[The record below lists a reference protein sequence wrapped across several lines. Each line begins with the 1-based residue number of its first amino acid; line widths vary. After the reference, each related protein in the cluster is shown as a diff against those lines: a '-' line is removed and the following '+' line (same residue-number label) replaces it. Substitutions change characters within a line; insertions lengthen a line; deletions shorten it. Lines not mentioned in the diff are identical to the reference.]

1 MLPFLPILTF
11 HAVDDHQSVISFS
24 PRVFQ
29 KLMAGL
35 NDNGYRTL
43 NLKDAVGLI
52 NKSEPFPDRC
62 FVMTFDDGYK
72 SVYDEAFPVL
82 QSYGMTATVYLTVGK
97 NGITRPQDRLPSME
111 GRSMLAWNEIQE
123 MQVHGMDFG
132 AHTLTH
138 PDLTRL
144 SFGKAEE
151 EICRSKMIIEDALS
165 SEVFSFAYPFGY
177 YDRQS
182 VEIAKKN
189 FACAFTD
196 KMGMVTGKSDP
207 YLMERID
214 AYYFRT
220 ERLFNIMFNK
230 TFPWYVKFLCLKR
243 GIRRAFQNNQLNKL

>member
-1 MLPFLPILTF
+1 M
-11 HAVDDHQSVISFS
+11 AV
-24 PRVFQ
+24 
-29 KLMAGL
+29 L

-52 NKSEPFPDRC
+52 NESKPFPDRC
-62 FVMTFDDGYK
+62 FVITFDDGYK

-82 QSYGMTATVYLTVGK
+82 QRFGMTATVYLTVGK
-97 NGITRPQDRLPSME
+97 NSNTKPHERLPSIE
-111 GRSMLAWNEIQE
+111 GRSMLAWSEIQE
-123 MQVHGMDFG
+123 MQGYGMDFG

-144 SFGKAEE
+144 SLKEAED

-165 SEVFSFAYPFGY
+165 SEVFSFTYPFGY

-182 VEIAKKN
+182 VEIVKKN
-189 FACAFTD
+189 FACACTD
-196 KMGMVTGKSDP
+196 KMGLATCKSDP

-214 AYYFRT
+214 AYYLRT
-220 ERLFNIMFNK
+220 ERLFNIMFNRS
-230 TFPWYVKFLCLKR
+230 FPWYVKFLCLKR